1 MRQRRILVGS
11 LFAASIVLAG
21 ACGPDWDVLDPSL
34 GEGGQVICPSDG
46 NDCTVDD
53 CSGAV
58 PTHTPVMQGMPCS
71 NDGGSV
77 CNATGA
83 CVQCNVAED
92 CGPGDECK
100 TPTCSGVGTCGFDFK
115 PSGTDAATQTTG
127 DCQRNVCDGMGGVTV
142 QPDGDDKP
150 IDATICT
157 EDLCVDGQPMNS
169 PVPAGPTP
177 SCVPEGGKVCNGKGA
192 CVACNVPADCGT
204 STDCVTFTCDDNKCP
219 MDPNKQAGEL
229 CGGGRCDG
237 KGMCLAC
244 QAPTALLFPSQ
255 IQMLAIP
262 VPNNNMMGAT
272 AVIPVAIN
280 ATSIIDVDVNVSI
293 TSDASG
299 DLVLALVSPKG
310 TTIDLSSNNGGPNS
324 NNFAGTAFDDDSSGG
339 RITEVTFADNV
350 NVVSAIPERNLG
362 LLNGENPN
370 GEWKLVVK
378 DTGTLSSLDSLINS
392 WSLTITAQNGNYPL
406 ATPPFPNTNAVS
418 VPSNA
423 TTTSTIVVSDSPG
436 FITKATLNLDL
447 DHNNSDQIVLT
458 LTSPSN
464 KVIPL
469 ATKFGKTDS
478 YAGTTFDDAAPILV
492 GCTGPGCVVFPM
504 SGPLPAIIP
513 EGSLSALV
521 GDNPNGTWTLK
532 IVSSANGQAGML
544 NAWTLNLSTALCPLT
559 P

>member
-1 MRQRRILVGS
+1 MRRRRILVGS

-34 GEGGQVICPSDG
+34 GEGGQIVCPSDG

-115 PSGTDAATQTTG
+115 PSGTEAATQTNG
-127 DCQRNVCDGMGGVTV
+127 DCQRNVCDGMGAVTV
-142 QPDGDDKP
+142 QPDGEDRPDDLTK
-150 IDATICT
+150 CT
-157 EDLCVDGQPMNS
+157 EDQCVSGQPMNP
-169 PVPAGPTP
+169 PVPAGN
-177 SCVPEGGKVCNGKGA
+177 SCLGEGGNVCNGKGA
-192 CVACNVPADCGT
+192 CVDCNVPADCGT
-204 STDCVTFTCDDNKCP
+204 PTDCKTFTCDDNKCP
-219 MDPNKQAGEL
+219 MDPNKKAGEA
-229 CGGGRCDG
+229 CGGGRCNG
-237 KGMCLAC
+237 AGTCVAC
-244 QAPTALLFPSQ
+244 QTPSAILFPSG
-255 IQMLAIP
+255 ILDIP
-262 VPNNNMMGAT
+262 VPKDPMGSAT
-272 AVIPVAIN
+272 ATMPVAFN

-299 DLVLALVSPKG
+299 DLILSLVSPKG

-324 NNFAGTAFDDDSSGG
+324 GNFTGTAFDDDSSGG

-350 NVVSAIPERNLG
+350 NVVSAIPERNLS
-362 LLNGENPN
+362 LLNGEDPD
-370 GEWKLVVK
+370 GDWKLVVK
-378 DTGTLSSLDSLINS
+378 DMGNISSMTSSIES

-423 TTTSTIVVSDSPG
+423 TTTSTIVVSDTPG
-436 FITKATLNLDL
+436 FISKATVSMNLAHKDTSRL
-447 DHNNSDQIVLT
+447 VMT
-458 LTSPSN
+458 LQSPSN

-469 ATKFGKTDS
+469 STKNGGSNSFM
-478 YAGTTFDDAAPILV
+478 ATTFDDAAQNLM
-492 GCTGPGCVVFPM
+492 GCSGAGCVTFNVPV
-504 SGPLPAIIP
+504 AAAIP
-513 EGSLSALV
+513 EGSLSALI
-521 GDNPNGTWTLK
+521 GDVPNGTWTLK
-532 IVSSANGQAGML
+532 ILDTANGQPGTL
-544 NAWTLNLSTALCPLT
+544 DAWTLNLSTALCPLT